1 MKFKHSPLLALFA
14 ILMLVLSA
22 CGGATTPAEAPTA
35 APAAAPAA
43 EAPTAAPAAEA
54 PTAAAA
60 EAPTAAAAEAPTAA
74 APAAA
79 PAPTA
84 AVEFPQEATAG
95 QKTIVWMTRTG
106 PVENKW
112 EKEIVLPAYQKAKPD
127 VFVKVLNIVQA

>member
-22 CGGATTPAEAPTA
+22 CGGSTT
-35 APAAAPAA
+35 PAA
-43 EAPTAAPAAEA
+43 EAPTAAPAAAA
-54 PTAAAA
+54 PTAAPAAAPTAAPA
-60 EAPTAAAAEAPTAA
+60 EAPTAAPA
-74 APAAA
+74 AP

-84 AVEFPQEATAG
+84 AVEFPQEAAAG

-112 EKEIVLPAYQKAKPD
+112 EK
-127 VFVKVLNIVQA
+127 